1 MKYVS
6 DEALQAG
13 LKDRSAYVRKTAVL
27 GIVKVFQIDPKIVD
41 SK

>member
-27 GIVKVFQIDPKIVD
+27 GIVKVFQMDPRVVD
-41 SK
+41 SE